1 MKNLLIVIIGQLLS
15 DRKQHNEV
23 PSHVLLLELQKEVY
37 SQIYSAL
44 NELEVEGKIEIG
56 HTLNDRWIKLK

>member
-15 DRKQHNEV
+15 DKKEHNEE

-37 SQIYSAL
+37 SQMCAAL
-44 NELEVEGKIEIG
+44 SELEIEGRIETG
-56 HTLNDRWIKLK
+56 RSLNDRWIKLK